1 VSNLN
6 SSPIVPDRQSAGE
19 AARGPGALKLLC
31 KSRTEQDGLEQLGAY
46 MDKLGAR
53 EGWLVIFDRESDKL
67 WEEKIYWKTVDLPQG
82 RIHVVGC

>member
-1 VSNLN
+1 
-6 SSPIVPDRQSAGE
+6 
-19 AARGPGALKLLC
+19 
-31 KSRTEQDGLEQLGAY
+31 